1 MSPAT
6 VKPNSQARSRRTILP
21 RPLSDRPDSRTNW
34 RAPGVFFQRGEAR
47 VPPGPWHGSG
57 TAPWDGVREQ
67 NRPIVWVGHPALSR
81 SPPARLPHYTHDV
94 MIHRPQPSN
103 PRESGAS
110 PVVRAGRVPG
120 VGRQGPRYPPTER
133 GGGTFNSRSPP
144 RAGRRGGGRES
155 RRRPQVRGGR
165 RGGTARGRSRQRGGR
180 AGGRACPGR
189 AAPAGRLG

>member
-1 MSPAT
+1 MTEAARQGEVSWFQRWTQDPQ
-6 VKPNSQARSRRTILP
+6 KRSRVKDDVAFYQQWRTAIP
-21 RPLSDRPDSRTNW
+21 PSRQRDGPL
-34 RAPGVFFQRGEAR
+34 AGFL
-47 VPPGPWHGSG
+47 
-57 TAPWDGVREQ
+57 WDGVREQ

-110 PVVRAGRVPG
+110 PVVQAGRAPG
-120 VGRQGPRYPPTER
+120 IGRRGPRYPPTER

-144 RAGRRGGGRES
+144 RAGRCGGGHES

-165 RGGTARGRSRQRGGR
+165 REGTARGRSRRRGGR